1 MLNSAYAR
9 GSEKRYRRILAQSA
23 SRKKL
28 FEQAEEWILDKHP
41 DWFSIENSCES
52 LGLHPGF
59 HTSRAGERQSVMIV
73 LFRSAAQPVR
83 GEKITRMPL
92 EGENSRGMLM
102 SSAWRYPS

>member
-1 MLNSAYAR
+1 LEEYV
-9 GSEKRYRRILAQSA
+9 LAQTA

-59 HTSRAGERQSVMIV
+59 HTSRAAVLERGKVC
-73 LFRSAAQPVR
+73 
-83 GEKITRMPL
+83 
-92 EGENSRGMLM
+92 
-102 SSAWRYPS
+102 